1 MLTYAT
7 VEEATERLLEAGQ
20 ADPPAALLTMML
32 EYASLLVTHETRR
45 AAFRR
50 DAAGLPVSETIAG
63 ILRDATLAQIACW
76 VMNGITPGVVASGSR
91 VVASK
96 SLDGA
101 SITYAD
107 SERITTAQ
115 RELAEGLCPHAR
127 MILST
132 AQLSGGHPSV
142 TG

>member
-1 MLTYAT
+1 MVTYAT

-20 ADPPAALLTMML
+20 ADPPANLSMML

-45 AAFRR
+45 ATFRR
-50 DAAGLPVSETIAG
+50 DAAGLPVSTTIAG
-63 ILRDATLAQIACW
+63 LLRDATLAQIACW
-76 VMNGITPGVVASGSR
+76 VMNGITPGVVASGAR

-101 SITYAD
+101 QITYAD

-115 RELAEGLCPHAR
+115 RELADGLCPHAR
-127 MILST
+127 MILAT